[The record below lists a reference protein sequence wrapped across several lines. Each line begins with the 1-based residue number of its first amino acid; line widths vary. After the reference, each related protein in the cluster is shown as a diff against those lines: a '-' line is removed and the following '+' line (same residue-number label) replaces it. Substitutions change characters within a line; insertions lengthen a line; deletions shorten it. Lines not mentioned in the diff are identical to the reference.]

1 MKLIVNGSSLD
12 ADDRATVASLVDR
25 VAPGRAQRGTAVAV
39 NGEVVPRTEWVATR
53 LSDGDRIEVLH
64 AIGGG

>member
-1 MKLIVNGSSLD
+1 MNLMVNGSSLE
-12 ADDRATVASLVDR
+12 AEDRATVASIVDR
-25 VAPGRAQRGTAVAV
+25 VAPGRRQTGTAVAL
-39 NGEVVPRTEWVATR
+39 NGEVVPRMEWATTE